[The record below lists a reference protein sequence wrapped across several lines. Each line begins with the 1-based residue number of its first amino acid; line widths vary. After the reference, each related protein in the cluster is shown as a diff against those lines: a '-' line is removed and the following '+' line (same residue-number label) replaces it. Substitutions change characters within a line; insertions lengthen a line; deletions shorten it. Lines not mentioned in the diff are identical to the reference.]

1 VAQDDEPTL
10 LLIHG
15 GQALAVTSSASSP
28 SSNAMKAASATPT
41 STPEVDARAAV
52 PVLHQQHRNSSAP
65 ATKPIHLV
73 EAKVF
78 ATFADKSDDPG
89 RWILDTGASNHM
101 TGVRGAFVDLDTGI
115 TGTVRFGDGSVIN
128 IEGCGTILFQCKNGE
143 HRALA
148 NTYFIPRLNT
158 NIISVGQLD
167 ENGFKIQI
175 EDGVMRVHDEDRRLL
190 AKIHRSA
197 GRLYVLDINLA
208 RPVCLAA
215 HAGEDAW
222 RWHARFGHINFGAL
236 RKMAR
241 EGLVRGMPLISQVEQ
256 VCEACLAGKHRRAPF
271 PRQVMARTTRP
282 LELLHGDLCGPITPA
297 TPSGNRY
304 ILLLVDDYSRYMW
317 LTLLP
322 SKDGAA
328 LAIRRVQA
336 AAERKSGHQLV
347 ALRTDWGGEF
357 TSANLTAYC
366 ADLGIHRQHS
376 APYTPQQNGVVE
388 HRNQTVLATARSM
401 MKAKKLP
408 GKFWGEAVTN
418 AVYVLNRAT
427 TKGNDGGKTPY
438 QLWTGCTPAVH
449 HLRAF
454 GCVAHVKV
462 TAPHLKKLDDRSK
475 PMIFVGY
482 EPSSKAYRVYDPS
495 TRRVHVSRDVIFD
508 EGA

>member
-1 VAQDDEPTL
+1 
-10 LLIHG
+10 
-15 GQALAVTSSASSP
+15 
-28 SSNAMKAASATPT
+28 
-41 STPEVDARAAV
+41 
-52 PVLHQQHRNSSAP
+52 
-65 ATKPIHLV
+65 
-73 EAKVF
+73 
-78 ATFADKSDDPG
+78 
-89 RWILDTGASNHM
+89 
-101 TGVRGAFVDLDTGI
+101 
-115 TGTVRFGDGSVIN
+115 
-128 IEGCGTILFQCKNGE
+128 
-143 HRALA
+143 
-148 NTYFIPRLNT
+148 
-158 NIISVGQLD
+158 
-167 ENGFKIQI
+167 
-175 EDGVMRVHDEDRRLL
+175 
-190 AKIHRSA
+190 
-197 GRLYVLDINLA
+197 
-208 RPVCLAA
+208 
-215 HAGEDAW
+215 
-222 RWHARFGHINFGAL
+222 
-236 RKMAR
+236 
-241 EGLVRGMPLISQVEQ
+241 
-256 VCEACLAGKHRRAPF
+256 
-271 PRQVMARTTRP
+271 
-282 LELLHGDLCGPITPA
+282 
-297 TPSGNRY
+297 
-304 ILLLVDDYSRYMW
+304 MW

-482 EPSSKAYRVYDPS
+482 EPGSKAYRVYDPS

>member
-1 VAQDDEPTL
+1 
-10 LLIHG
+10 
-15 GQALAVTSSASSP
+15 
-28 SSNAMKAASATPT
+28 
-41 STPEVDARAAV
+41 
-52 PVLHQQHRNSSAP
+52 
-65 ATKPIHLV
+65 
-73 EAKVF
+73 
-78 ATFADKSDDPG
+78 
-89 RWILDTGASNHM
+89 
-101 TGVRGAFVDLDTGI
+101 
-115 TGTVRFGDGSVIN
+115 VIN

-143 HRALA
+143 HKALA
-148 NTYFIPRLNT
+148 NTYFIPRLNA

-175 EDGVMRVHDEDRRLL
+175 EDGVMRVHDEDRCLL

-208 RPVCLAA
+208 RPVCVAA

-282 LELLHGDLCGPITPA
+282 LELLHGDLCGLITPA

-357 TSANLTAYC
+357 TS
-366 ADLGIHRQHS
+366 
-376 APYTPQQNGVVE
+376 
-388 HRNQTVLATARSM
+388 QT
-401 MKAKKLP
+401 
-408 GKFWGEAVTN
+408 
-418 AVYVLNRAT
+418 
-427 TKGNDGGKTPY
+427 
-438 QLWTGCTPAVH
+438 
-449 HLRAF
+449 
-454 GCVAHVKV
+454 
-462 TAPHLKKLDDRSK
+462 
-475 PMIFVGY
+475 
-482 EPSSKAYRVYDPS
+482 
-495 TRRVHVSRDVIFD
+495 
-508 EGA
+508 